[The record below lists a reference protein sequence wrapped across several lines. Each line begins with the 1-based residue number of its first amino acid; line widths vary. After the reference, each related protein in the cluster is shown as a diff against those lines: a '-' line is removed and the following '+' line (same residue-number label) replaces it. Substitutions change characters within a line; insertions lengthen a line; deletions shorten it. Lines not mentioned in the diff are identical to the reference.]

1 MCFWEVL
8 FRVELSLPGSLP
20 ATCTLTQR
28 AGKSL
33 SMRPMMV
40 MYAAE
45 LIPVDCQKNAIM
57 LSYDRQ

>member
-1 MCFWEVL
+1 MCLWEVL

-28 AGKSL
+28 ARRSL
-33 SMRPMMV
+33 GMKPMMV
-40 MYAAE
+40 MYDVD